1 MYLKLFV
8 FLLASSIT
16 LPVLAEPQLPQRSAA
31 DPRIKRY
38 SYNENEVYRLDLP
51 LKSVNALQFS
61 DSEEVQSIL
70 IGDSASWEIVKLKAG
85 NVVSVKPIVPAAST
99 NMTIYTDRRVYTF
112 ELHSREAFVPGQGGA
127 PLFRSI
133 FTYPDEV
140 KKRESQGTAQVKA
153 PVSARPVDSN
163 YMVSGQAEFRPT
175 WVQDDGK
182 QTSFFLPE
190 SAPRPAIFKVGPDRT
205 EQLINSRTAG
215 DRIIVDGLS
224 DYWVLRVGDE
234 AVCIGRAGAVNAK
247 NHRFELGIAANAG

>member
-1 MYLKLFV
+1 M
-8 FLLASSIT
+8 
-16 LPVLAEPQLPQRSAA
+16 
-31 DPRIKRY
+31 
-38 SYNENEVYRLDLP
+38 
-51 LKSVNALQFS
+51 
-61 DSEEVQSIL
+61 
-70 IGDSASWEIVKLKAG
+70 
-85 NVVSVKPIVPAAST
+85 
-99 NMTIYTDRRVYTF
+99 
-112 ELHSREAFVPGQGGA
+112 PGQGGA